1 MRDVVTKITDG
12 RLMLYDART
21 GGFVKSLNST
31 SGKYASAV
39 VSGAIV
45 QAQRVDGKTDTY
57 DTEKGRYIR
66 TI

>member
-1 MRDVVTKITDG
+1 
-12 RLMLYDART
+12 MLYDART